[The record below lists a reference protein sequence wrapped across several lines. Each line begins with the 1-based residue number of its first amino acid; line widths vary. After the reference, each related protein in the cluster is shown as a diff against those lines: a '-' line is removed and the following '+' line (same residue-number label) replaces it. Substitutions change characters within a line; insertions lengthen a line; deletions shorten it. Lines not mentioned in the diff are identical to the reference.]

1 MTPETW
7 FWVGAVGMAL
17 GTLFP
22 IRDAIRNPSHR
33 RFDAVLAGVTGIA
46 AVAYAL
52 MALGVGSLVVDG
64 VTVQLARYA
73 DWLATTPLLVLYLA
87 MLSRP
92 SRRAYVALVAVDV
105 VVIAAGVGAAL
116 VPAPEKWAFYAV
128 GCVAYAG
135 LLYGLL
141 YTLPAALGGDADP
154 RVDATFTTLRN
165 LTVVLWTL
173 YPVVWVLAPTGVGVL
188 QPEMEAIVVVYLDFI
203 SKVGFV
209 AFAVLGADAIDRVAA
224 PASERSD
231 APASSGTVEAPAVDD
246 D

>member
-1 MTPETW
+1 VTPETW
-7 FWVGAVGMAL
+7 FWVGAVGMTL
-17 GTLFP
+17 GTLLP
-22 IRDAIRNPSHR
+22 VRDAIKNPSRR
-33 RFDAVLAGVTGIA
+33 RFDAVLVGVTGIA

-52 MALGVGSLVVDG
+52 MAVGVGSMDVNG
-64 VTVQLARYA
+64 YTIQLARYA

-92 SRRAYVALVAVDV
+92 GKRAYAGLVVADVA
-105 VVIAAGVGAAL
+105 VIAAGIGAAL
-116 VPAPEKWAFYAV
+116 SPTPEKWAFYAV
-128 GCVAYAG
+128 GCVAYVA
-135 LLYGLL
+135 LLYGLMR
-141 YTLPAALGGDADP
+141 TLPAALGPDADS

-173 YPVVWVLAPTGVGVL
+173 YPVVWLLAPTGIGVL

-209 AFAVLGADAIDRVAA
+209 AFAVLGADAIDRVVGATQRTPA
-224 PASERSD
+224 PTA
-231 APASSGTVEAPAVDD
+231 DD

>member
-7 FWVGAVGMAL
+7 FWVGAVGMTL
-17 GTLFP
+17 GTLLP
-22 IRDAIRNPSHR
+22 VRDAIYNPSRR
-33 RFDAVLAGVTGIA
+33 RFDAVLIGVTGIA

-52 MALGVGSLVVDG
+52 MAVGVGSLDVNG
-64 VTVQLARYA
+64 YTVQLARYA

-92 SRRAYVALVAVDV
+92 GQRAYAGLVVADVA
-105 VVIAAGVGAAL
+105 VIAAGIGAAL
-116 VPAPEKWAFYAV
+116 TPAPEKWAFYAV
-128 GCVAYAG
+128 GCVAYVA

-141 YTLPAALGGDADP
+141 RTLPAALGEDADP

-173 YPVVWVLAPTGVGVL
+173 YPVVWLLAPTGIGVL

-209 AFAVLGADAIDRVAA
+209 AFAVLGADAIDRVVGATERAA
-224 PASERSD
+224 PAPT
-231 APASSGTVEAPAVDD
+231 ADD

>member
-17 GTLFP
+17 GTLLP
-22 IRDAIRNPSHR
+22 VRDAVRNPR
-33 RFDAVLAGVTGIA
+33 RWRFDAVLAGVTGVA
-46 AVAYAL
+46 AVAYVL
-52 MALGVGSLVVDG
+52 MALGVGALPMDG
-64 VTVQLARYA
+64 FTVQLARYA
-73 DWLATTPLLVLYLA
+73 DWLVTTPLLVLYLA

-92 SRRAYVALVAVDV
+92 PRRTYVGLVVADV

-116 VPAPEKWAFYAV
+116 SPVPEKWAFYVV
-128 GCVAYAG
+128 GCVAYAALVWG
-135 LLYGLL
+135 LMR
-141 YTLPAALGGDADP
+141 TLPAALGDDADP

-173 YPVVWVLAPTGVGVL
+173 YPVVWLLAPTGLGVL

-209 AFAVLGADAIDRVAA
+209 AFAVLGADAVDRVLGAA
-224 PASERSD
+224 DRAATPA
-231 APASSGTVEAPAVDD
+231 DD

>member
-7 FWVGAVGMAL
+7 FWVGAVGMTV

-33 RFDAVLAGVTGIA
+33 RFDAVLASVTGAA

-52 MALGVGSLVVDG
+52 MALGVGALAVDG

-73 DWLATTPLLVLYLA
+73 DWLVTTPLLVLYLA

-92 SRRAYVALVAVDV
+92 GRRTYVALVAADV

-116 VPAPEKWAFYAV
+116 VPTPEKWAFYAV

-141 YTLPAALGGDADP
+141 HSLPAALGEDADP

-173 YPVVWVLAPTGVGVL
+173 YPVVWLLAPTGLGVL

-209 AFAVLGADAIDRVAA
+209 AFAVLGADAIDRVVA
-224 PASERSD
+224 PAPERSD
-231 APASSGTVEAPAVDD
+231 APTPTGTLDAPAVDD

>member
-7 FWVGAVGMAL
+7 FWIGAVGMTL
-17 GTLFP
+17 GTMLP
-22 IRDAIRNPSHR
+22 VRDAVRNPARR
-33 RFDAVLAGVTGIA
+33 RFDAVLVGVTGVA

-52 MALGVGSLVVDG
+52 MALGVGALPMDG
-64 VTVQLARYA
+64 FTVQLARYA
-73 DWLATTPLLVLYLA
+73 DWLVTTPLLVLYLA

-92 SRRAYVALVAVDV
+92 GRRTYVGLVVADV
-105 VVIAAGVGAAL
+105 VVITAGVGAAL
-116 VPAPEKWAFYAV
+116 TPAPEKWAFYAV
-128 GCVAYAG
+128 GCLAYVA

-141 YTLPAALGGDADP
+141 RTLPAALGEDADP

-173 YPVVWVLAPTGVGVL
+173 YPVVWLLAPTGLGVL
-188 QPEMEAIVVVYLDFI
+188 RPEMEAIVVVYLDFI

-209 AFAVLGADAIDRVAA
+209 AFAVLGADAIDRVVGTT
-224 PASERSD
+224 ERGATDSL
-231 APASSGTVEAPAVDD
+231 AVDD